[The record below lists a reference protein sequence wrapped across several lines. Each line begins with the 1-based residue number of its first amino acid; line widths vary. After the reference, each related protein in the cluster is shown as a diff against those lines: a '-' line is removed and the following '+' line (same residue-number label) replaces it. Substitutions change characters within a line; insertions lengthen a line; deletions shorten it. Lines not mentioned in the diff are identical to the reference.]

1 MKLITLDSRRWR
13 RPRPSP
19 EPLDAART
27 AESGNPD
34 GSGLGVVPP
43 VMEASAGGDGGLPVR
58 PSPPLT
64 VAVERLGRTVVL
76 VADGDVDLYT
86 APVLH
91 RAIESALDAGPRR
104 LVVDLT
110 LVRFLN
116 SAGLEVLL
124 AARRRAG
131 KDTDLRLVATT
142 RAVWRPLQVT
152 RLHEQLIIHASLPAA
167 IAAPSRT
174 RDEATT
180 SGST

>member
-1 MKLITLDSRRWR
+1 M
-13 RPRPSP
+13 
-19 EPLDAART
+19 
-27 AESGNPD
+27 
-34 GSGLGVVPP
+34 
-43 VMEASAGGDGGLPVR
+43 
-58 PSPPLT
+58 T

-76 VADGDVDLYT
+76 VVDGDVDLST
-86 APVLH
+86 APELH

-131 KDTDLRLVATT
+131 QDTDLRLVATT

-152 RLHEQLIIHASLPAA
+152 RLHEELVIHASLPAA
-167 IAAPSRT
+167 IAAPSST
-174 RDEATT
+174 GDEAAT
-180 SGST
+180 GG